1 MKQKEIFSLAVRLLG
16 LVFLYHGLSVLPGV
30 LPMIFSPGSVG
41 NFVGGILMLGWPLVV
56 AYWLVRGGTPLVRIA
71 YPDSEG

>member
-1 MKQKEIFSLAVRLLG
+1 
-16 LVFLYHGLSVLPGV
+16 
-30 LPMIFSPGSVG
+30 MIFSPGSVG